1 MGTSAIG
8 KQELRYR
15 WGGGWEQGFQTMT
28 CPGGDTGSYK
38 GCEAKGPAGQGEGGL
53 IGKEAAAW

>member
-1 MGTSAIG
+1 
-8 KQELRYR
+8 
-15 WGGGWEQGFQTMT
+15 MT
-28 CPGGDTGSYK
+28 CPGGDTGGYK